1 MKPDQIEDAGGNE
14 PTGRRWR
21 VLLKIVL
28 PLLILAIGIAGAVYL
43 KRTGPE
49 APRKAPE
56 KQVPLVQTI
65 VVHQGSQRVSAP
77 AMGTVIPS
85 RELLLKSRVSG
96 EIVFAHPEFV
106 EGGLIRKGEMILQI
120 DPADYALIVTQKES
134 GVTEARYELQL
145 ELGRQ
150 DVAGREWKMLNRDA
164 PADPLDEAL
173 ALRKPH
179 LEKARA
185 DLAAAE
191 ADLEKARLDLDR
203 TRITAP
209 FDAVVRSRN
218 VETGSQTTAGE
229 SLATLVGTDTY
240 WIQASIAV
248 SRLKWIQ
255 APRKAGQPGSPARV
269 VYSEGRERRGTVIRL
284 LSDLQT
290 DGRLARLLVEV
301 PDPINIRSNPLSLPP
316 LLLGE
321 YVRLEIE
328 GIEISDVFEIPR
340 SALRDGSRI
349 WVVNA
354 DLRLEIRLVEPV
366 WSDEKS
372 IFLDQGLADGE
383 QLIVSDLA
391 VPVAGMALRI
401 ERSGQESP
409 AQTSATQ
416 TGRQP

>member
-1 MKPDQIEDAGGNE
+1 MKPEQIEDTGGNI
-14 PTGRRWR
+14 PPRGGRRVW
-21 VLLKIVL
+21 LKIIL
-28 PLLILAIGIAGAVYL
+28 PLLILTLGIAGAVYL

-49 APRKAPE
+49 ALRKSPE
-56 KQVPLVQTI
+56 KQVPLVQTT
-65 VVHQGSQRVSAP
+65 VVSRSDRRVSSP

-106 EGGLIRKGEMILQI
+106 EGGLIRNGEVILQI
-120 DPADYALIVTQKES
+120 DPADYALMVTQKQM
-134 GVTEARYELQL
+134 GVTQARTELQL

-150 DVAGREWKMLNRDA
+150 DVAAREWEMLNGDV
-164 PADPLDEAL
+164 PADPSDEAL

-191 ADLEKARLDLDR
+191 ADLEKALLDLGR

-218 VETGSQTTAGE
+218 VEMGSQTTAGE
-229 SLATLVGTDTY
+229 SLATLVGTDAY
-240 WIQASIAV
+240 WIQASIPI

-255 APRKAGQPGSPARV
+255 APRKAGQTGSRVRV

-290 DGRLARLLVEV
+290 DGRLARLLIEV
-301 PDPINIRSNPLSLPP
+301 PDPLNIRSAPANLPP
-316 LLLGE
+316 LLIGE

-328 GIEISDVFEIPR
+328 GIEIADVFEIPR

-349 WVVNA
+349 WVA
-354 DLRLEIRLVEPV
+354 DSDSRLEIRSVEPV
-366 WSDEKS
+366 WSDEKT
-372 IFLDQGLADGE
+372 IYINQGLADGE

-391 VPVAGMALRI
+391 VPVDGMELRI
-401 ERSGQESP
+401 EKTGQESP
-409 AQTSATQ
+409 PQTDATQ
-416 TGRQP
+416 AGHQP